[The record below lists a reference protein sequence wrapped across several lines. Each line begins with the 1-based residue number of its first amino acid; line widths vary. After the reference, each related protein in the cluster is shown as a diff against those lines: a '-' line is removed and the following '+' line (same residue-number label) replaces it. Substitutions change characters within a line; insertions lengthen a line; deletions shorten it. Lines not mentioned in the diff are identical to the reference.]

1 MGDPAGGTQSL
12 NADDDIS
19 GKSEAAVATF
29 NGHTYPSSLR
39 IHCGSA
45 DVMRNNSLPTWT
57 VAGSKSLTTQA
68 GMDPKMLAA
77 AGSTAYVSFLD
88 ENGRNLRATAAVTL
102 SKPAP
107 LTVPLGR
114 AQQLVV
120 RCVSVDNDNPR
131 NGPLFDIFLG
141 DPLLHS

>member
-1 MGDPAGGTQSL
+1 
-12 NADDDIS
+12 
-19 GKSEAAVATF
+19 
-29 NGHTYPSSLR
+29 
-39 IHCGSA
+39 
-45 DVMRNNSLPTWT
+45 MRNNSLPTWT
-57 VAGSKSLTTQA
+57 VAGLESLTTQA

-88 ENGRNLRATAAVTL
+88 ENGRNLRAPAAVTL

-107 LTVPLGR
+107 VTVPLKR

-120 RCVSVDNDNPR
+120 KCVSVDNDNPR

-141 DPLLHS
+141 DPLLHG